1 MFNVKK
7 MTVVYNETAGSVIAE
22 TTHPSE
28 FLESF
33 QVALENLFP
42 VAEVEVRGRRSHW
55 QNIHSETSF
64 DWNYESL
71 IWSGQKG
78 VTPDDINQAVEE
90 AFQASLK
97 ASQDSYADE
106 AYEEYETSRAWL
118 GCPSERFMMGAN

>member
-7 MTVVYNETAGSVIAE
+7 MTVVYNETPSSIIAE

-28 FLESF
+28 FLETF
-33 QVALENLFP
+33 ENALENLFP

-55 QNIHSETSF
+55 TNVHSETSF
-64 DWNYESL
+64 DWNYES
-71 IWSGQKG
+71 IVAPAEQA
-78 VTPDDINQAVEE
+78 DAINTLVEE
-90 AFQASLK
+90 AFQEALK
-97 ASQDSYADE
+97 ACQDSYADE